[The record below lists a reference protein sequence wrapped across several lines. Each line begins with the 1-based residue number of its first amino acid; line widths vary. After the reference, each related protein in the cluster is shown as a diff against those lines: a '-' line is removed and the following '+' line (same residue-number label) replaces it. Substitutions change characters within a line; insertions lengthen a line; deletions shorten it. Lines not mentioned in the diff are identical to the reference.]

1 MTQRNYTLQKV
12 SIRLNLTDGN
22 RTKVTT
28 RFKRPTA
35 LIVSVGL
42 FLSVLLL
49 SCGNGEGDYDA
60 TGSFEATEILVS
72 SQANGL
78 ILELNVEEGIKL
90 QEGQLVGV
98 IDSTQLYLQKL
109 ALLSN
114 AKGVRA
120 QRPDIQKQTASL
132 EERIS
137 TLRREK
143 QRVER
148 LIEANAANQK
158 QWDDIES
165 QLEVLESELTAQQTL
180 LMQST
185 QQVSARS
192 SSLEIQIAQLED
204 QLQKTRVTSPIT
216 GRVLNKYAEAG
227 ELAGMGTPLFKIANI
242 ENMFLRAYVTSD
254 QLAKVKLDDE
264 ATVRVD
270 DGEGGSREYEGR
282 ISWISDKSEFT
293 PKTIQ
298 TKDERANLVY
308 AIKIAVPNDGFLKI
322 GMYGEVLFQT
332 GNQK

>member
-1 MTQRNYTLQKV
+1 M
-12 SIRLNLTDGN
+12 
-22 RTKVTT
+22 
-28 RFKRPTA
+28 
-35 LIVSVGL
+35 SVGL
-42 FLSVLLL
+42 LLSVVLL
-49 SCGNGEGDYDA
+49 SCSNGEGDYDA

-78 ILELNVEEGIKL
+78 ILALNVEEGVKL
-90 QEGQLVGV
+90 QEGQLVGA

-132 EERIS
+132 EERIN

-165 QLEVLESELTAQQTL
+165 QLEVLERELEAHQTL
-180 LMQST
+180 LEQSSV
-185 QQVSARS
+185 QVSAQS
-192 SSLEIQIAQLED
+192 SAMEIQIAQLED
-204 QLQKTRVTSPIT
+204 QLQKTRVASPIT
-216 GRVLNKYAEAG
+216 GTVLNKYAEAG
-227 ELAGMGTPLFKIANI
+227 ELAGMGTPLFKIADT
-242 ENMFLRAYVTSD
+242 ERMFLRAYVTSD
-254 QLAKVKLDDE
+254 QLAKVKLGDE
-264 ATVRVD
+264 VTVRVEN
-270 DGEGGSREYEGR
+270 GEGNSREYKGR

-308 AIKIAVPNDGFLKI
+308 AMKIAVENDGYLKI
-322 GMYGEVLFQT
+322 GMYGEVTF
-332 GNQK
+332 